1 MGYVTLNC
9 LEQRCLL
16 MIVVARRALALLL
29 PPCPVGLAAQLSP
42 ALFHRHSR
50 CRPLWGGRLLN

>member
-1 MGYVTLNC
+1 MMLV
-9 LEQRCLL
+9 
-16 MIVVARRALALLL
+16 IVVAHRAQALPL
-29 PPCPVGLAAQLSP
+29 PPCPVALAPQLSP